1 MNFDR
6 KQYKKRIVIKVGTN
20 VMVNRDNRIVGPILK
35 KLVDQIARLYEED
48 IITVLISSG
57 SVIAGK
63 EVLDENTIE
72 DPTTRRQVYSA
83 VGQPR
88 MMRHYYSIFHD
99 YGMRC
104 AQVLATKRDFDEG
117 KHRDN
122 MINCY
127 EGLLS
132 QGIVPIANED
142 DAVSLSMSMFT
153 DNDELASLVAELIH
167 ADMLI
172 LLTDTDGLY
181 DGHPD
186 DDDSSVIKSVS
197 TDQDV
202 EKYIQSSDKKEGE
215 GRGGMDSKL
224 KVAKGIDVIED
235 YKTNRFPM
243 PDDVKEKDNI
253 AVGRIRADLSN
264 PNALE
269 LWLCGD
275 QIRKGAALNAI
286 QIAEILLPSNHE

>member
-1 MNFDR
+1 MAF
-6 KQYKKRIVIKVGTN
+6 KKRVVIKVGTN

-35 KLVDQIARLYEED
+35 RLVDQIARLYEED
-48 IITVLISSG
+48 VITVLISSG

-63 EVLDENTIE
+63 EVLDTNDIE
-72 DPTTRRQVYSA
+72 DDTIRRQVYSA

-117 KHRDN
+117 KHREN

-132 QGIVPIANED
+132 QGIIPIANED

-153 DNDELASLVAELIH
+153 DNDELASLVADLIH

-172 LLTDTDGLY
+172 LLTDTDGLF
-181 DGHPD
+181 DGHPE
-186 DDDSSVIKSVS
+186 DDDSRLIKTVT
-197 TDQDV
+197 TDQKV
-202 EKYIQSSDKKEGE
+202 EHFIQSSQKKEGE
-215 GRGGMDSKL
+215 GRGGMRSKL
-224 KVAKGIDVIED
+224 NVAKKTAAKNIPTFIANGKKDDSIIDIVHG
-235 YKTNRFPM
+235 
-243 PDDVKEKDNI
+243 KE
-253 AVGRIRADLSN
+253 VGTRIY
-264 PNALE
+264 
-269 LWLCGD
+269 
-275 QIRKGAALNAI
+275 
-286 QIAEILLPSNHE
+286 HEESANS

>member
-1 MNFDR
+1 
-6 KQYKKRIVIKVGTN
+6 
-20 VMVNRDNRIVGPILK
+20 MVNKDNRIVSPILK
-35 KLVDQIARLYEED
+35 GLVDQIARLYEED
-48 IITVLISSG
+48 VITVLISSG

-63 EVLDENTIE
+63 EILDNNNIE
-72 DPTTRRQVYSA
+72 DDTIRRQVYSA

-104 AQVLATKRDFDEG
+104 AQVLATKRDFDPG
-117 KHRDN
+117 KHREN

-132 QGIVPIANED
+132 LGIIPIANED

-153 DNDELASLVAELIH
+153 DNDELASLVAELIK

-186 DDDSSVIKSVS
+186 DDNSRLIKTVT
-197 TDQDV
+197 TDQKV
-202 EKYIQSSDKKEGE
+202 EQFIQSSQKKEGE
-215 GRGGMDSKL
+215 GRGGMASKL
-224 KVAKGIDVIED
+224 SVAKKTAAKNIPTFIANGKTEDSIIDIVHG
-235 YKTNRFPM
+235 K
-243 PDDVKEKDNI
+243 DV
-253 AVGRIRADLSN
+253 GTRIYHDEAS
-264 PNALE
+264 E
-269 LWLCGD
+269 
-275 QIRKGAALNAI
+275 
-286 QIAEILLPSNHE
+286 S